1 MCILQLKHSFMQ
13 IFELLFIV
21 SKIVITGEQVIHY
34 HTVEIATL
42 IYLKHCRHYLQYALR
57 GSLRY
62 VVYFCLLL
70 P

>member
-1 MCILQLKHSFMQ
+1 MQ
-13 IFELLFIV
+13 IFELFIV